1 MLIPFMLCVAMVWSP
16 KLDGICV
23 LLQKEHEVIL
33 IHLDM
38 GFWPLQIVA
47 SNTKIPQ
54 T

>member
-1 MLIPFMLCVAMVWSP
+1 MLSLMLILFMLCVAMVWGP

-38 GFWPLQIVA
+38 GFCPLQIVA
-47 SNTKIPQ
+47 
-54 T
+54 